1 MTYDNAL
8 RRYVQTQLPA
18 GAVLEAVHVEWDQ
31 GGIEQDPTYGGVS
44 HREPSFHVEVRYV
57 VGPLP
62 VSGFT
67 ARGEQSLDF
76 EMTFSALLAAV
87 LGVDQ

>member
-18 GAVLEAVHVEWDQ
+18 GAVIESVDVTWDD
-31 GGIEQDPTYGGVS
+31 GDRYDPTYGGGTQ
-44 HREPSFHVEVRYV
+44 ETPSFHVEVRYA

-67 ARGEQSLDF
+67 ARGKQSLDF